1 MLSKIIPCLVF
12 HELPRSQHGNDD
24 LFHPQ
29 GPHCGQTPSLFIS
42 THCHPPHDCC
52 CGPPTERLPP
62 NGRDPVR
69 VPLKFRSG
77 ERLLNLGD
85 PSCLHLE
92 LLMHELVHV
101 LASPAVKIIAA
112 PPNTVASDD
121 GAAEVADIDVLAKR
135 FDLEGGATSP
145 SRTSSRPSSREPAH
159 EGGRVGYLAN
169 ALSRLLASAGT
180 SVPDQLWLW
189 ALSRKGKST
198 IDVTQLVQIHE
209 KAAMPGAER
218 GYPRVGGERCLDTP
232 LNGADLCAQLSDTDC
247 DTADRALRCC
257 VCGGGLRID
266 CPEPTDE
273 NFYNLTAPV
282 AEAAD
287 LTRKVGRYE
296 TFEGKHAPIGVRID
310 AFLLPAALATCLVG
324 LGAAAVVRGGRR
336 PGAGQRL
343 TMIVPLEEDASS

>member
-1 MLSKIIPCLVF
+1 
-12 HELPRSQHGNDD
+12 
-24 LFHPQ
+24 
-29 GPHCGQTPSLFIS
+29 
-42 THCHPPHDCC
+42 
-52 CGPPTERLPP
+52 
-62 NGRDPVR
+62 VR
-69 VPLKFRSG
+69 VPIKFRSG
-77 ERLLNLGD
+77 ERRLNLGD
-85 PSCLHLE
+85 PACLHLE
-92 LLMHELVHV
+92 LLMHELGHV
-101 LASPAVKIIAA
+101 LASPAVKNIAA

-121 GAAEVADIDVLAKR
+121 GDDGAAEVADVDVLA
-135 FDLEGGATSP
+135 
-145 SRTSSRPSSREPAH
+145 
-159 EGGRVGYLAN
+159 
-169 ALSRLLASAGT
+169 LSRQLASAGT
-180 SVPDQLWLW
+180 SLPDQLWAW
-189 ALSRKGKST
+189 ALNRKGKST